1 LAPAIAGIFIVPIAI
16 EFGTKTGWMMYAAI
30 GLLSFVMVPDKEMSL
45 IFLFFL
51 GFYPLAKAYIQRLPG
66 RVLPWAVKLAL
77 FNVCVISMYA
87 LILYLF
93 PIDAVVA
100 EFQQEST
107 IFIGLLL
114 AMGNVTFVIYDIAVA
129 RIVGLYCAKLRR
141 RLFNLH

>member
-1 LAPAIAGIFIVPIAI
+1 
-16 EFGTKTGWMMYAAI
+16 
-30 GLLSFVMVPDKEMSL
+30 
-45 IFLFFL
+45 
-51 GFYPLAKAYIQRLPG
+51 
-66 RVLPWAVKLAL
+66 
-77 FNVCVISMYA
+77 MYA

-107 IFIGLLL
+107 VFIGLLL